1 MQDYRS
7 LKVWKKAHQ
16 LVLNVYKTTGG
27 FPREELFGLVS
38 QIQRAAV
45 SIPTNIDEGSG
56 RGSKADFSRFLQISF
71 GSASELEY
79 EFKLSKDLGYKS
91 ENSFREIVLLVEEVK
106 KMLGGL
112 LKSIKKT
119 IN

>member
-7 LKVWKKAHQ
+7 LKVWEKAHQ
-16 LVLNVYKTTGG
+16 LVLNVYKATAS

-38 QIQRAAV
+38 QLRRAAV
-45 SIPTNIDEGSG
+45 SIPTNIAEGSG

-79 EFKLSKDLGYKS
+79 EFMLSKDLGYIS
-91 ENSFREIVLLVEEVK
+91 ENSFQEIVPLIEEVK

-112 LKSIKKT
+112 LKSIKRT

>member
-7 LKVWKKAHQ
+7 LKVWEKSHR
-16 LVLNVYKTTGG
+16 LVLNVYKATAS

-38 QIQRAAV
+38 QLRRAAV
-45 SIPTNIDEGSG
+45 SIPTNIAEGSG

-71 GSASELEY
+71 GSACELEY
-79 EFKLSKDLGYKS
+79 EFMLSKDLGYIS
-91 ENSFREIVLLVEEVK
+91 ENSFQEIVPLIEEVK

-112 LKSIKKT
+112 LKSIKRT